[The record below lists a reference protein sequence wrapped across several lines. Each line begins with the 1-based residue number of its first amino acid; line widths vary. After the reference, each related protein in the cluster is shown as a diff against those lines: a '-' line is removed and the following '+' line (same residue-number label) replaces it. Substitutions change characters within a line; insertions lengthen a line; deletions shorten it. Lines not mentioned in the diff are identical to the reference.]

1 MKIKR
6 GNQEFELTEAE
17 LYEAYQEQRLLFA
30 IEDVEEYSEEELSER
45 ELQLAAQEFLSISDE
60 DLANTSWI
68 EDRVDH
74 AIERIRKYQ
83 AYREGVQR

>member
-17 LYEAYQEQRLLFA
+17 LYEAYKEQRLLFA

-60 DLANTSWI
+60 DLANASWI

>member
-6 GNQEFELTEAE
+6 GNLEFELTEEE

-30 IEDVEEYSEEELSER
+30 IEDVEEHSEEELSER

-60 DLANTSWI
+60 DLANASRI

>member
-6 GNQEFELTEAE
+6 GNLEFELTEEE
-17 LYEAYQEQRLLFA
+17 LYEAYQEQQLLFA

-60 DLANTSWI
+60 DLANGSWI
-68 EDRVDH
+68 EGRVAR
-74 AIERIRKYQ
+74 AIERMRKYQ
-83 AYREGVQR
+83 AHCGRVQR

>member
-6 GNQEFELTEAE
+6 GNLEFELTEEE

-60 DLANTSWI
+60 DLANASGI